1 MTFKLAVVED
11 FDRKMPEKFDE
22 NANEK
27 LSTKSPKT
35 KKISTTF
42 ALINLMKGMVGPGC
56 FALPMAFKQAG
67 LWAAFGIDFLLGI
80 VSAICMIKLVKCAQ
94 YLCERNKCGKL
105 DYGQLAQE
113 AFATGWRPLARFR
126 YVARWFVNSCL
137 IFLQLGICSVF
148 YIFVVDHAKEVE
160 NGLTRDDYFLFALP
174 AFLLIS
180 LVRSI
185 HILSYVS
192 LFGNVLMTT
201 CLAIILYELTSA
213 EHIPT
218 SKLPA
223 VTDFNGV
230 VLSAGSILYALEGQ
244 AMVLPL
250 ENKMKHPKDMGGL
263 TGVLVT
269 GVSLVTLIYAGT
281 GFYGYITYG
290 DSVEASITLNLSN
303 SPLNIS
309 VKVMLLC
316 VVYSGFLIQQYPLVE
331 MLWPLAKRPLRERG
345 VRRAYII
352 TLEYGFRYSIV
363 FIALGLSWLIPNLE
377 EIIPL
382 VGVTSGMLLA
392 LVLPSVIEIVVFFKE
407 WRTNHSTLKFCILLG
422 LDCFYAA
429 LGLFF
434 VVTGL
439 QANIQDLIHGIPD

>member
-11 FDRKMPEKFDE
+11 FDRKLPEKFDQ
-22 NANEK
+22 NGNET
-27 LSTKSPKT
+27 LPAKSPKT

-56 FALPMAFKQAG
+56 FALPMAFRQAG

-80 VSAICMIKLVKCAQ
+80 VSAVCMIKLVKCTQ
-94 YLCERNKCGKL
+94 YLCERNKCGPL

-113 AFATGWRPLARFR
+113 AFATSWRPLARFR
-126 YVARWFVNSCL
+126 YVASYVRALRVLIKKQLLYYRWFVNSCL

-148 YIFVVDHAKEVE
+148 YIFVVDHAKE
-160 NGLTRDDYFLFALP
+160 
-174 AFLLIS
+174 
-180 LVRSI
+180 
-185 HILSYVS
+185 
-192 LFGNVLMTT
+192 
-201 CLAIILYELTSA
+201 ELTSA

-290 DSVEASITLNLSN
+290 DAVEASITLNLSN

-331 MLWPLAKRPLRERG
+331 MLWPLAKRPLRKRG
-345 VRRAYII
+345 MRRAYII
-352 TLEYGFRYSIV
+352 TLEYAFRYSIV

-392 LVLPSVIEIVVFFKE
+392 LVLPSVIEIVVFFRE
-407 WRTNHSTLKFCILLG
+407 WRKNHSTLKFCILLG
-422 LDCFYAA
+422 LDCFYAS

-439 QANIQDLIHGIPD
+439 QANIRDLIHGVSD

>member
-1 MTFKLAVVED
+1 MVPLAVVHNDWTSARRDQPSEPALGLPKMTFKLAVVED

-113 AFATGWRPLARFR
+113 AFATGWRPLAR
-126 YVARWFVNSCL
+126 WFVNSCL

-148 YIFVVDHAKEVE
+148 YIFVVDHAKE
-160 NGLTRDDYFLFALP
+160 
-174 AFLLIS
+174 
-180 LVRSI
+180 
-185 HILSYVS
+185 
-192 LFGNVLMTT
+192 
-201 CLAIILYELTSA
+201 ELTSA